1 MSNSVRP
8 HRRQPSRLPHP
19 WDSPGKNTGV
29 GCHFLLQ
36 CIKVKSESEVAQSCP
51 TLSDP
56 TVCSLTGSSILVI
69 FQARVLEW
77 GAIAFSVSSVKE
89 SQNWTHSSLWRTV
102 FHERRGLV
110 AIVWVVE
117 DVVIP
122 SLPSSLPAYLSVFFL
137 HLYLQPISHKQGV
150 KDSQF
155 LRTSS
160 TWQRRKQL
168 WGCSRV
174 CAISLWT
181 KGTVLWKK
189 NLNAKIT
196 FHLLCNNFLFVFFP
210 SLFLRNA

>member
-1 MSNSVRP
+1 MHENEKWKWSCSVVSNSQRP
-8 HRRQPSRLPHP
+8 HGLQPNRLLRP
-19 WDSPGKNTGV
+19 WDFPSKSTGV
-29 GCHFLLQ
+29 GCHCLL
-36 CIKVKSESEVAQSCP
+36 CISSEGIAKLNTFFP
-51 TLSDP
+51 
-56 TVCSLTGSSILVI
+56 
-69 FQARVLEW
+69 LEN
-77 GAIAFSVSSVKE
+77 K
-89 SQNWTHSSLWRTV
+89 V

-150 KDSQF
+150 QDSHF

-181 KGTVLWKK
+181 KGTMLWKR

-196 FHLLCNNFLFVFFP
+196 FHLLCNNFLFVFSPASF
-210 SLFLRNA
+210 SEMHRKLCFWF